1 MKLKDLS
8 LEEIIEKIKN
18 KEVESEYVF
27 KYFLKRIEKYDKKL
41 HSFNYINKDWFKS
54 NPDSVLAWI
63 PIWVKDIFAEK
74 WIPTTWSSNML
85 KDFVPPYD
93 ATVIK
98 KLNEAWMSSIWKLN
112 MDEFAMWSTW
122 ENSAFWPTLNPW
134 WTNRVPGWSSSGS
147 ASAVAAWL
155 IPAALW
161 TDTGWSLRQPASFC
175 WVVWFRPWYGRNSRL
190 WVFPMASSFD
200 CPWTITKTVKDAWLL
215 YEIMNWED
223 PSENTSLPWKD
234 IIDPKIWQTKDLK
247 WFKIW
252 VPKEYFEEGLDVWVR
267 NTINEA
273 IDKLKELWAEI
284 KQVSLPMTKYAIAAY
299 YIIVPAEVS
308 TNLWRLDGI
317 RYGHNSDKAYQSMDE
332 LFINNRWEGLW
343 EQAKIRT
350 IIWSYVLS
358 SWFYD
363 AYYKKASQVRTLI
376 IEDFNKVFEEV
387 DVLVTPVAPSVAW
400 KIWDKSE
407 DPLKMYLA
415 DAYTIPASL
424 AWLPWISVPC
434 GFADS
439 ENDDNAEKMP
449 VWLQI
454 IAPNLEEQKLLEIAN
469 IYEKNTN
476 WREQMIPEW
485 YED

>member
-8 LEEIIEKIKN
+8 LEEIILKIKS
-18 KEVESEYVF
+18 KELESKQVF
-27 KYFLKRIEKYDKKL
+27 DYFLSRIEKYDKSL
-41 HSFNYINKDWFKS
+41 NSFNYINKDWF
-54 NPDSVLAWI
+54 NANTDSILAWI

-85 KDFVPPYD
+85 KDFIPPYD

-98 KLNEAWMSSIWKLN
+98 KLYEAWMSSIWKLN
-112 MDEFAMWSTW
+112 MDEFAMWSSW
-122 ENSAFWPTLNPW
+122 ENSAFWPTINPW
-134 WTNRVPGWSSSGS
+134 WKNRIPWGSSSGS
-147 ASAVAAWL
+147 ASAVSAWL
-155 IPAALW
+155 IPCALW
-161 TDTGWSLRQPASFC
+161 TDTWWSLRQPASLC
-175 WVVWFRPWYGRNSRL
+175 GVVWFRPWYGRNSRF

-200 CPWTITKTVKDAWLL
+200 CPGTITKTVKDAWIL

-223 PSENTSLPWKD
+223 SLENTSIPWKD
-234 IIDPKIWQTKDLK
+234 IIDPKIWETKNLK
-247 WFKIW
+247 WFRIW
-252 VPKEYFEEGLDVWVR
+252 IPKEYFEEWLDKWVR
-267 NTINEA
+267 ETIEKA

-284 KQVSLPMTKYAIAAY
+284 KEVSLPMTKYAIAAY

-308 TNLWRLDGI
+308 TNLWRLDWI
-317 RYGHNSDKAYQSMDE
+317 RYWHNSSKTHESMDE
-332 LFINNRWEGLW
+332 LFINNRWDWLW

-376 IEDFNKVFEEV
+376 IEDFKNVFNEV
-387 DVLVTPVAPSVAW
+387 DILVTPVSPSVAW

-415 DAYTIPASL
+415 DAYTIPSSL
-424 AWLPWISVPC
+424 AWLPWISIPC
-434 GFADS
+434 WFAESQDK
-439 ENDDNAEKMP
+439 EKEILP

-454 IAPNLEEQKLLEIAN
+454 IAPNLEEQRLLEIASV
-469 IYEKNTN
+469 YEKNTN
-476 WREQMIPEW
+476 WRGQMIPKW
-485 YED
+485 FDD